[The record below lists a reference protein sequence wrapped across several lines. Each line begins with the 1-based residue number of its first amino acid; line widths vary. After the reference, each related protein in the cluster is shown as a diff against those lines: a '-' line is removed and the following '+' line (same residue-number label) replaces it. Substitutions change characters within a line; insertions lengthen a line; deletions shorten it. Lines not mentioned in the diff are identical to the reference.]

1 MIKKPLLVLTALMGL
16 SGCALSPTISQSGY
30 YWGNYSHTLYD
41 YKKSP
46 DDKTRTTHIAELN
59 SIIQKS
65 KELNLKV
72 PPGIYAELGMYTI
85 EDGNQAKA
93 NEYFNLEI
101 GTYPESKA
109 MINQILKKG

>member
-1 MIKKPLLVLTALMGL
+1 MIKRPLLVLTALLGL
-16 SGCALSPTISQSGY
+16 SGCALSPTISHSGY
-30 YWGNYSHTLYD
+30 YWGNYSHTLYN

-46 DDKTRTTHIAELN
+46 DEKNRATHIAELN

-65 KELNLKV
+65 QTLNLKV

-85 EDGNQAKA
+85 EDGNRAKA
-93 NEYFNLEI
+93 NEYFNLEL